1 VEFWTWVSGSAPI
14 GISVSE
20 DVRHIEA
27 QSTPQSP
34 FNSLDQQDAWSPHTS
49 VADADPQASG
59 DSGWPR
65 VAQMASAQ
73 QDNSKASV
81 DAAPVE
87 NGQDPVSSP
96 GEDEWDEERLE
107 KAMNTLKEMHI
118 QVGTQG
124 QLRWAY
130 C

>member
-1 VEFWTWVSGSAPI
+1 VPI
-14 GISVSE
+14 GISVGGG
-20 DVRHIEA
+20 VRHIEA

-34 FNSLDQQDAWSPHTS
+34 FNTLGRQDAWSPHTRT
-49 VADADPQASG
+49 AEAEPQASG

-73 QDNSKASV
+73 QDNSKASA

-87 NGQDPVSSP
+87 NGQDLASSP
-96 GEDEWDEERLE
+96 GEDKWDEERLE

-124 QLRWAY
+124 QLRWTY

>member
-1 VEFWTWVSGSAPI
+1 
-14 GISVSE
+14 
-20 DVRHIEA
+20 
-27 QSTPQSP
+27 
-34 FNSLDQQDAWSPHTS
+34 
-49 VADADPQASG
+49 
-59 DSGWPR
+59 
-65 VAQMASAQ
+65 MASAQ

-118 QVGTQG
+118 QVGT
-124 QLRWAY
+124 
-130 C
+130 

>member
-1 VEFWTWVSGSAPI
+1 LLGKT
-14 GISVSE
+14 ISIRRKQKHS
-20 DVRHIEA
+20 
-27 QSTPQSP
+27 SKLLKTPGRSP
-34 FNSLDQQDAWSPHTS
+34 
-49 VADADPQASG
+49 
-59 DSGWPR
+59 

-73 QDNSKASV
+73 QDNSKAPA

-87 NGQDPVSSP
+87 NGQDPASNP

-124 QLRWAY
+124 PFRWTN

>member
-1 VEFWTWVSGSAPI
+1 MPI
-14 GISVSE
+14 GISVGG

-34 FNSLDQQDAWSPHTS
+34 FNTLDRQDAWSPHTRT
-49 VADADPQASG
+49 AEAEPQASG
-59 DSGWPR
+59 DSGWSR

-81 DAAPVE
+81 DATSVE
-87 NGQDPVSSP
+87 NGRDPASSP

-124 QLRWAY
+124 QLRWTY